1 MFAALAKSFGQL
13 TDPPVLRVL
22 WKSVGLALLVMLLL
36 VVFLWILLGWLEI
49 FDWGWL
55 DSAVDFVAGI
65 GALIA
70 AWLLFPVA
78 VTAIV
83 GFFLEDVADAVDRR
97 HYPHLPPAR
106 PQSIGEAVRST
117 LAFVAVALGLNLLLL
132 PVYALLLFFPP
143 AYLLLF
149 YSVNGYLIGREYFE
163 IVAFRRMPPAAA
175 KALRKRQLGR
185 IFAAGALIA
194 FLLTIP
200 IFNLVVPIVATMFMV
215 HLFNSLPQTP
225 ESA

>member
-1 MFAALAKSFGQL
+1 MIAALAKSLGQL
-13 TDPPVLRVL
+13 SDPPVLRVL
-22 WKSVGLALLVMLLL
+22 WKSVALALLVMILL
-36 VVFLWILLGWLEI
+36 VVFLWILLGWLQI

-55 DSAVDFVAGI
+55 DTAVDFVAGI
-65 GALIA
+65 GAVIA
-70 AWLLFPVA
+70 AWLLFPVT

-83 GFFLEDVADAVDRR
+83 GFFLEDVAEAVDRR

-106 PQSIGEAVRST
+106 QQSIGEAVRST
-117 LAFVAVALGLNLLLL
+117 LAFAAMALGLNLLLL
-132 PVYALLLFFPP
+132 PVYALLFFFPP

-163 IVAFRRMPPAAA
+163 IVAFRRMPPAQA
-175 KALRKRQLGR
+175 KALRKRHLGR

-200 IFNLVVPIVATMFMV
+200 LLNLLVPVIATLFMV

-225 ESA
+225 DET

>member
-1 MFAALAKSFGQL
+1 MFGALAKSLGQL
-13 TDPPVLRVL
+13 TDPPVLRAL

-83 GFFLEDVADAVDRR
+83 GFFLEDVAEAVDRR

-106 PQSIGEAVRST
+106 QQSIGEAVRST
-117 LAFVAVALGLNLLLL
+117 IAFTAVALGLNLLLL

-215 HLFNSLPQTP
+215 HLFNSLSQTP

>member
-97 HYPHLPPAR
+97 HYPHLRCVPPSPSSR
-106 PQSIGEAVRST
+106 WRWGSTCSCCQSMRCCS
-117 LAFVAVALGLNLLLL
+117 
-132 PVYALLLFFPP
+132 
-143 AYLLLF
+143 
-149 YSVNGYLIGREYFE
+149 S
-163 IVAFRRMPPAAA
+163 FRR
-175 KALRKRQLGR
+175 
-185 IFAAGALIA
+185 
-194 FLLTIP
+194 LTCCCSIR
-200 IFNLVVPIVATMFMV
+200 
-215 HLFNSLPQTP
+215 
-225 ESA
+225 

>member
-225 ESA
+225 EST

>member
-1 MFAALAKSFGQL
+1 MFGALAKSLGQL

-22 WKSVGLALLVMLLL
+22 WKSVGLAMLVMLLL
-36 VVFLWILLGWLEI
+36 VIFLWILLGWLEI

-55 DSAVDFVAGI
+55 DSTVDFVAGI

-97 HYPHLPPAR
+97 YYPHLPPAR
-106 PQSIGEAVRST
+106 QQSIGEAVRST
-117 LAFVAVALGLNLLLL
+117 IAFVVVALGLNLLLL